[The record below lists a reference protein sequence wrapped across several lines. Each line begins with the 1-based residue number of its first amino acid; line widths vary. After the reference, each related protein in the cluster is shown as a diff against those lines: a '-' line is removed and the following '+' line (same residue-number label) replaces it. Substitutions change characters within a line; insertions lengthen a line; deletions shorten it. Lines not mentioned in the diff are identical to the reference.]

1 LVLLVSLNTLQLDEG
16 LIRLFDKLSDHR
28 SEVIRIGEIA
38 SRLSQYESVPPF
50 LRSLLVADGT
60 VTMALEAYF
69 LEQIEICT
77 LRQGQVLAPRDV
89 SALDLNKGEQCLIRE
104 VQLLGVE
111 SSKCYVHAVTVINP
125 SRLSPILFEQLV
137 DEEEGIGAILRN
149 VAKGS
154 FREVIHIG
162 TGGLMTDADIHRR
175 YRVSLNSLPA
185 LLITEEFELSSYR

>member
-1 LVLLVSLNTLQLDEG
+1 MSLATLPLGEDLL
-16 LIRLFDKLSDHR
+16 RLFDRLGGLVDDHR
-28 SEVIRIGEIA
+28 NEPMRIGEIA
-38 SRLSQYESVPPF
+38 SLLAQYENVPPF

-69 LEQIEICT
+69 LEQIEIRT
-77 LRQGQVLAPRDV
+77 LRQGKVLAPRNIT
-89 SALDLNKGEQCLIRE
+89 ALDLNKDDECLVRE
-104 VQLLGVE
+104 VQLMGVT
-111 SSKCYVHAVTVINP
+111 SGTCYVRAMTVINP
-125 SRLSPILFEQLV
+125 GRLSSILFEQLI

-162 TGGLMTDADIHRR
+162 KGGLMSDADIHRS

-185 LLITEEFELSSYR
+185 LLITEEFELSAYL

>member
-1 LVLLVSLNTLQLDEG
+1 MSLTSLQMDEG
-16 LIRLFDKLSDHR
+16 LLRLFTRLGEHR
-28 SEVIRIGEIA
+28 SEAIRIGEIA
-38 SRLSQYESVPPF
+38 SHLAQYEEVPAF

-69 LEQIEICT
+69 LEQIEITT
-77 LRQGQVLAPRDV
+77 LRQGKVLAPSDI
-89 SALDLNKGEQCLIRE
+89 SALDLNKGHECLIRE
-104 VQLLGVE
+104 VQLTGVN
-111 SSKCYVHAVTVINP
+111 SNTCYVRAMTVINP
-125 SRLSPILFEQLV
+125 GRLSPLLFEQLV

-162 TGGLMTDADIHRR
+162 KGGLMSNSDVHRS

-185 LLITEEFELSSYR
+185 LLITEEFEFSAYF